1 MTRDCPSVRIL
12 KYPTILEKNPQ
23 WKEIEQ
29 RAGGSRAG
37 SPDDEEER
45 DPLTQHSWHV
55 SAPMSKI
62 CYPRVSRWEIFT
74 PIPRLGY
81 MLRVAREIGLPGVC
95 SQGRLDSADSELQR
109 PVTQCSTAEL
119 EIAQLTLI
127 TDNKQMCL
135 RLASVLCHD
144 FIQTQV
150 RRSFVT
156 KSASGDV
163 THMAAYL

>member
-1 MTRDCPSVRIL
+1 MLSDILVMTRDCPSVRIL

-23 WKEIEQ
+23 WKEMEQ
-29 RAGGSRAG
+29 RAGGSRVG

-45 DPLTQHSWHV
+45 VPLTQHSWHV
-55 SAPMSKI
+55 SAAPMSKI

-95 SQGRLDSADSELQR
+95 SQGRLDSADSHLQR
-109 PVTQCSTAEL
+109 PVTHCSTAARQ
-119 EIAQLTLI
+119 ITQLTLI

-135 RLASVLCHD
+135 RLS
-144 FIQTQV
+144 
-150 RRSFVT
+150 SFCT
-156 KSASGDV
+156 LSWLYTDPG
-163 THMAAYL
+163 

>member
-1 MTRDCPSVRIL
+1 MLSDILVMTRDCPSVRIL

-45 DPLTQHSWHV
+45 VPLTQHSWHV

-95 SQGRLDSADSELQR
+95 SQERLDSADSELQR
-109 PVTQCSTAEL
+109 PVTHCSTANSS
-119 EIAQLTLI
+119 THS
-127 TDNKQMCL
+127 DNWQ
-135 RLASVLCHD
+135 
-144 FIQTQV
+144 QTNV
-150 RRSFVT
+150 
-156 KSASGDV
+156 SASSFCTLSWLYTDPG
-163 THMAAYL
+163 